1 MITRAPAKYTHD
13 DTHTTTVK
21 KEIALTGDLTRVDI
35 IKGQDTLKV
44 DNLDIMKHDD
54 SAVDIDVTGNMNLT
68 GTVDAE
74 VEVKAGDPEVTLTG
88 HVHPQTGGT
97 GGDGDA
103 GVDTGSGVG

>member
-1 MITRAPAKYTHD
+1 
-13 DTHTTTVK
+13 
-21 KEIALTGDLTRVDI
+21 
-35 IKGQDTLKV
+35 
-44 DNLDIMKHDD
+44 MKHDD